1 MAVIA
6 IPAAVRQYLPETV
19 KPENLWVHFDA
30 KSDSLLVYFDGHPVD
45 SVWTDVDSFAYIGLD
60 AESETIATGIMI
72 EHFSKWLLSSE
83 TSPSVLQ
90 FA

>member
-19 KPENLWVHFDA
+19 NPEELWVHFDA
-30 KSDSLLVYFDGHPVD
+30 KSDSLIVYFYGQPVD
-45 SVWTDVDSFAYIGLD
+45 SVWTDIDTYAYVGFD
-60 AESETIATGIMI
+60 AADETTATGIMI
-72 EHFSKWLLSSE
+72 EHFSKWLLSPQ
-83 TSPSVLQ
+83 PSSSILR